1 MPLNDAQI
9 SRYSRQIIVPKMGG
23 HAQERLLSS
32 RMVLIGTLD
41 DIAQPLAYLV
51 GAGVGEIDLCSPDS
65 SDADLRALCERMRDL
80 NPDST
85 VSYGSVAQSPDLVLA
100 MIGSP
105 AIVEFATIEAS
116 RIGAAVIARLDS
128 PGKIAILPAPPP
140 CLRCARGDLL
150 GAFGKRTEHGGFIA
164 MIATTE
170 SLKILSAYNLS
181 ASPALV
187 KFDGYQT
194 AIETLEASAADC
206 LCSAH
211 G

>member
-1 MPLNDAQI
+1 MPLSETQI
-9 SRYSRQIIVPKMGG
+9 TRYSRQIVIPKMGG

-51 GAGVGEIDLCSPDS
+51 GAGVGEIDLCAPDT
-65 SDADLRALCERMRDL
+65 SDADLRALCERMREL
-80 NPDST
+80 NTDST
-85 VSYGSVAQSPDLVLA
+85 VSYGSVAQTPDLVLA
-100 MIGSP
+100 MIGSA

-116 RIGAAVIARLDS
+116 TIGTAVIARLDA
-128 PGKIAILPAPPP
+128 PGKVAILPSPPP
-140 CLRCARGDLL
+140 CLRCASGNVLD
-150 GAFGKRTEHGGFIA
+150 GFGKRSEHAGFIA

-170 SLKILSAYNLS
+170 ALKILSAYNGAAKS
-181 ASPALV
+181 MV

-194 AIETLEASAADC
+194 AIEIPQTSTADC
-206 LCSAH
+206 SCRAH

>member
-1 MPLNDAQI
+1 MPLNESQI
-9 SRYSRQIIVPKMGG
+9 TRYSRQIIVPKMGG

-51 GAGVGEIDLCSPDS
+51 GAGVGEIDLCAPDS
-65 SDADLRALCERMRDL
+65 SDADLRALCDRMREL

-85 VSYGSVAQSPDLVLA
+85 VSYGSLAQTPDLVLA
-100 MIGSP
+100 MIGNA
-105 AIVEFATIEAS
+105 AIVEFASIEAPT
-116 RIGAAVIARLDS
+116 IGAAVIARLDA
-128 PGKIAILPAPPP
+128 PGKIAILPSPPP
-140 CLRCARGDLL
+140 CLRCASGHLL
-150 GAFGKRTEHGGFIA
+150 EAFGKRSEHAGFIS

-181 ASPALV
+181 ASPTMV

-194 AIETLEASAADC
+194 AVETLEAAAADC
-206 LCSAH
+206 SCRTR

>member
-1 MPLNDAQI
+1 MPLSETQI

-32 RMVLIGTLD
+32 RMVLMGTLD

-51 GAGVGEIDLCSPDS
+51 GAGVGEIDLCAPDT
-65 SDADLRALCERMRDL
+65 SDADLRSLCDRMRDL

-85 VSYGSVAQSPDLVLA
+85 VSYGSVAQTPDLVLA
-100 MIGSP
+100 MIGSA
-105 AIVEFATIEAS
+105 AIVEFATVEAS
-116 RIGAAVIARLDS
+116 TIGPAVVARLDS
-128 PGKIAILPAPPP
+128 PGKIAILSSPPP
-140 CLRCARGDLL
+140 CLRCARGNLL
-150 GAFGKRTEHGGFIA
+150 EAFGKRGDHEGFIA

-170 SLKILSAYNLS
+170 ALKILSAYNVS
-181 ASPALV
+181 AAATLI

-194 AIETLEASAADC
+194 ASEILQTSDSDC
-206 LCSAH
+206 SCNRN